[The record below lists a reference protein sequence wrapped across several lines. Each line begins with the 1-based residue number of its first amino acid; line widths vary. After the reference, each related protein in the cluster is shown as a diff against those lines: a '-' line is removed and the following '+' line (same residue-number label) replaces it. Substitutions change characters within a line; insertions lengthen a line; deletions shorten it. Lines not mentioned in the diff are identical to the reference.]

1 MGWWRANDGVIGD
14 PPLDYL
20 DALGRTWE
28 SPREIPAE
36 VEEGLTALYVEGLG
50 RKPTEDDLQAL
61 LDFCR

>member
-1 MGWWRANDGVIGD
+1 MGWWRTDSGVIGD

-20 DALGRTWE
+20 ETLGLTWD

-36 VEEGLTALYVEGLG
+36 VRECLMALYVEGLG
-50 RKPTEDDLQAL
+50 RTPTEDDLQAL